1 MFWHPEPVTAD
12 IESLFDLAGCTGQ
25 VCVQTLDGSAEVG
38 VNADQPAVSAS
49 VFKIAVALE
58 AETQFA
64 DGQLDPAERVTIR
77 AAGRTPGNIGYGLY
91 QDDVETSLRDLVTAM
106 ITISDNPATDALLD
120 RIGIDTVNARTAKL
134 GLTGTLLTE
143 NLRTLV
149 HSIGRDAGFA
159 DWPTMWAWNDEPHSA
174 EEEDQVIQRIAAAR
188 AVQPESTNRTTAR
201 DMALL
206 LRLIWA
212 GQAGPAVACA
222 RVRQLMGLQ
231 LTKHRLASGFR
242 PPAKVLAKSGSL
254 VGVVRNEVGVI
265 EYPGGRGYA
274 AAVFCRAK
282 QPWQNDAAINAVIGD
297 VASAAVATLAEG

>member
-1 MFWHPEPVTAD
+1 
-12 IESLFDLAGCTGQ
+12 
-25 VCVQTLDGSAEVG
+25 
-38 VNADQPAVSAS
+38 
-49 VFKIAVALE
+49 
-58 AETQFA
+58 
-64 DGQLDPAERVTIR
+64 
-77 AAGRTPGNIGYGLY
+77 
-91 QDDVETSLRDLVTAM
+91 M

-120 RIGIDTVNARTAKL
+120 RIGLDTVNARTAEL
-134 GLTGTLLTE
+134 GLTGTVLTE

-159 DWPTMWAWNDEPHSA
+159 DWPTMWMWNDEPHSA
-174 EEEDQVIQRIAAAR
+174 EEEDQVITRMAAAR

-212 GQAGPAVACA
+212 DEAGPPAACA

-231 LTKHRLASGFR
+231 ITKNRLAAGFR
-242 PPAKVLAKSGSL
+242 PPARVLAKSGSL

-274 AAVFCRAK
+274 AAVFCRAR
-282 QPWQNDAAINAVIGD
+282 QPWQHDATINTVIGD
-297 VASAAVATLAEG
+297 AAAAAVAALADS